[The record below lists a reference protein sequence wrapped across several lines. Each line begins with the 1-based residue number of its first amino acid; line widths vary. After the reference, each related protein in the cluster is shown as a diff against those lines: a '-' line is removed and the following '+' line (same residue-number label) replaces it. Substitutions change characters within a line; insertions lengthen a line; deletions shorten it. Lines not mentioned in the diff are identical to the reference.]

1 MNHGY
6 STRQMKIYSSDK
18 TLAARRYQKPHR
30 NMCWQ
35 SDIKYTTHIDGKPTY
50 MVSFIDDC
58 TRLILHSEIYPVMD
72 QKIVQDCFRKALI
85 KYGAPG
91 SVYFDN
97 GKQYR
102 TKWMQRACG
111 KLNIRLLYTKPFDA
125 ASKGKVEKY
134 NQTVDKFLAEYQ
146 LHKAKTLDEL
156 NRLYRVWMEECYQNK
171 PHASLEDGH
180 SPTSAFDIDKN
191 PIRYLDPAIIADAF
205 LSCEIRKVDKTGCIS
220 FNGMRYEV
228 VNGLGLIG
236 RTVDIVYDPDFTETL
251 KIECENFPDTE
262 ARLQIIGS
270 HSGPRPVLP
279 KTLEPLKK
287 PARSRLLDAADM
299 QNKNR
304 VTKQTSILSYKGMA
318 GDENV

>member
-18 TLAARRYQKPHR
+18 TLAARRYQNPHR

-111 KLNIRLLYTKPFDA
+111 KLNIRLLY
-125 ASKGKVEKY
+125 
-134 NQTVDKFLAEYQ
+134 
-146 LHKAKTLDEL
+146 
-156 NRLYRVWMEECYQNK
+156 
-171 PHASLEDGH
+171 
-180 SPTSAFDIDKN
+180 
-191 PIRYLDPAIIADAF
+191 
-205 LSCEIRKVDKTGCIS
+205 
-220 FNGMRYEV
+220 
-228 VNGLGLIG
+228 
-236 RTVDIVYDPDFTETL
+236 
-251 KIECENFPDTE
+251 
-262 ARLQIIGS
+262 
-270 HSGPRPVLP
+270 
-279 KTLEPLKK
+279 
-287 PARSRLLDAADM
+287 
-299 QNKNR
+299 
-304 VTKQTSILSYKGMA
+304 
-318 GDENV
+318 